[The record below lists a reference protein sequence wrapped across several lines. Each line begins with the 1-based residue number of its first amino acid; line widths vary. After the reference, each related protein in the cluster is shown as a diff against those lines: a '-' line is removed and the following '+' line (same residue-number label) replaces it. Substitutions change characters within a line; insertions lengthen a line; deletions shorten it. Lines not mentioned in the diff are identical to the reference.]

1 MPLPGNTKKLGVT
14 DAQAAILTRMAGGT
28 TLTHSLIGERL
39 WSLLEDPFT
48 VFDDVSPR
56 QLRAAGLIALEYR
69 GSVRTNRADAYRLT
83 AAGHAALFQWRLR
96 GR

>member
-1 MPLPGNTKKLGVT
+1 MT
-14 DAQAAILTRMAGGT
+14 AEQAAILTRMASGA
-28 TLTHSLIGERL
+28 TLTHSLLGERL

-56 QLRAAGLIALEYR
+56 VLLAGGLIALAQP
-69 GSVRTNRADAYRLT
+69 GSVKADRASIYHIT
-83 AAGHAALFQWRLR
+83 SAGSAALWKWRLR